1 MAAADLDGDGVTDLV
16 AVNAGSRDI
25 SVLLGTGGGAV
36 EPEQRFVGHRR
47 GGVTSI
53 TVADLDLDGLADL
66 VIAGSVL
73 LQPRP

>member
-1 MAAADLDGDGVTDLV
+1 M
-16 AVNAGSRDI
+16 
-25 SVLLGTGGGAV
+25 LGTGGGAV